1 MAKYTFDI
9 RLNKIVPHTATITV
23 EADNV
28 ADAIQ
33 QVRRSEADGATW
45 EPEGN
50 GYWGDHLQVGGLKRE
65 GLEDDTFQS
74 AEGEYLDDLG
84 LAWFKRHEAKALK
97 VAA

>member
-28 ADAIQ
+28 ADAIE

-50 GYWGDHLQVGGLKRE
+50 GYWGDDLMVDRLQRE
-65 GLEDDTFQS
+65 VLDFNVQ
-74 AEGEYLDDLG
+74 GEPIDELG
-84 LAWFKRHEAKALK
+84 LAWFKRWEAKQ